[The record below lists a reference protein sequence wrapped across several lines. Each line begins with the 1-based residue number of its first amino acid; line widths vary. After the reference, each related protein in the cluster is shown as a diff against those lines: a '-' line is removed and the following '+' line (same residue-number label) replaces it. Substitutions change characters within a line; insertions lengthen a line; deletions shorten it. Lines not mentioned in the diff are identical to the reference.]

1 MFMKK
6 IINDIL
12 VKILI
17 LLRFKKSKKNQSKRL
32 VYNKTPKK

>member
-17 LLRFKKSKKNQSKRL
+17 LLRFKKSKKNQFKRL